1 VDRTN
6 GGNAASAPSTITI
19 AWDDEAD
26 FETNLERVI
35 TQKWIAMYPDGC
47 EGWAEFRRTGYPRMF
62 PVKLNYSDGAVS
74 SELQIRRLPYPG
86 TEYNTN
92 RAAVTAA
99 AQLLGGPDNCGTR
112 LWWDQNPNF

>member
-1 VDRTN
+1 MNTLQNIFLREK
-6 GGNAASAPSTITI
+6 S
-19 AWDDEAD
+19 
-26 FETNLERVI
+26 FE
-35 TQKWIAMYPDGC
+35 
-47 EGWAEFRRTGYPRMF
+47 
-62 PVKLNYSDGAVS
+62 NYSDGAVS

-92 RAAVTAA
+92 RAAVMAA